1 MLSIIIAI
9 LTAALDQITKL
20 FCMRYL
26 EPVGSVD
33 IIPGIFRFTYVEN
46 RGAAFGSFAEHRW
59 VFMIST
65 TVVIAVLLY
74 AIYKMRGRSR
84 FLDVLLGLLLGGG
97 VGNMIDRIRLG
108 YVVDFLDF
116 CAFDFWKWVFNVAD
130 CAVTV
135 GAVMLAVYILFFYD
149 KDKKRALSENNDDE

>member
-9 LTAALDQITKL
+9 LTAVFDQITKL